1 MFSSNH
7 HQLLQLHGT
16 NHRPMTTSTKAS
28 KIAQDDVKPHKLQLL
43 KSIYMIVRAIL
54 SFKYSGN
61 GQITDKG
68 KLILKELGVKHE
80 DLEDK

>member
-1 MFSSNH
+1 MTSNH
-7 HQLLQLHGT
+7 T
-16 NHRPMTTSTKAS
+16 
-28 KIAQDDVKPHKLQLL
+28 KLQQL

>member
-28 KIAQDDVKPHKLQLL
+28 KIAQDDVKPHKIAAI
-43 KSIYMIVRAIL
+43 KKHIYDR
-54 SFKYSGN
+54 N